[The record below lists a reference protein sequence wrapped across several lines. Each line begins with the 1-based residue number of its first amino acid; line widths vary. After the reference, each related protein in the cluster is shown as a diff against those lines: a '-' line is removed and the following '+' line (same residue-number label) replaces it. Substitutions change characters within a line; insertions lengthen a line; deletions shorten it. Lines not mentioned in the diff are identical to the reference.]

1 MTIQEFTEYLRNELE
16 KMLQEG
22 ETIQV
27 EEQMGNN
34 EAKKVYL
41 VLKKNGREDLG
52 ITNIENYYQS
62 LLAGDTLED
71 IVADM
76 AKIIQIQPGYKILK
90 GNRSNWGS
98 VCNQVI
104 YRLIHYGKNID
115 ELADK
120 AYIQWQ
126 EFAIVFYIIEF
137 ENGEGYYSVPVTKKD
152 LDTWKIDIETLYHA
166 AARNT
171 PELLTLQIDNLLDIV
186 AASSIWQ
193 YDSEMMELVCQNMPA
208 IYVLSNAMDTYGAA
222 VILYE
227 GILKD
232 FSRKI
237 GHDFYLV
244 PLSVNE
250 VLAVGS
256 QHTDPDE
263 LRKLHRSFLAI
274 RTDDERWLSD
284 EVYLYRS
291 EYDDV
296 VWMPEH
302 TVFS

>member
-1 MTIQEFTEYLRNELE
+1 MTIQEFTQYLSGELE
-16 KMLQEG
+16 KILQEG
-22 ETIQV
+22 EIIQI
-27 EEQMGNN
+27 EEQIENN
-34 EAKKVYL
+34 AVKKIYL
-41 VLKKNGREDLG
+41 VLKKNGREDFG
-52 ITNIENYYQS
+52 ITNIENYYRS

-71 IVADM
+71 IVTDM
-76 AKIIQIQPGYKILK
+76 AKIIRIQPGYKVLK
-90 GNRSNWGS
+90 GNRSNWGN
-98 VCNQVI
+98 VCNQII

-115 ELADK
+115 ALTDK

-126 EFAIVFYIIEF
+126 EFAIVFYIIEL
-137 ENGEGYYSVPVTKKD
+137 ENEEGYYSVPITKKD

-171 PELLTLQIDNLLDIV
+171 PELLMIQVDYLLDIV

-193 YDSEMMELVCQNMPA
+193 SDWEMMELMWENKPA
-208 IYVLSNAMDTYGAA
+208 IYVLSNVMDTYGAA

-227 GILKD
+227 GVLKA

-237 GHDFYLV
+237 GQDFYLV

-256 QHTDPDE
+256 QNTDPDE

-274 RTDDERWLSD
+274 RADDEHWLSD
-284 EVYLYRS
+284 EIYLYRS